1 MADKRDY
8 YEVLGVQKGA
18 GEDELKKAYR
28 KLARKYHPDLNK
40 DNPEAADKFKEVN
53 EAYEMLSDKDKRAK
67 YDQFGFAGVDPSY
80 GGGAGAGGFG
90 GGFDMGDLGDLF
102 GSFFGGGFGGGRSQR
117 RNAPQRGE
125 SIRQTVVLSFE
136 EAAFGCEKEITV
148 ERIETC
154 GDCGGTGAAK
164 GTTAETCPNCR
175 GTGVVTQTQ
184 RTPLGMFQTQG
195 ACPNCRGTGKIIKK
209 PCPKCGGQGRVRKT
223 RKFKVNIPAGIDD
236 GQSIQQRGQGNAGA
250 NGGPA
255 GDLYVT
261 VADGVQRMRDLAVAV
276 ELVAEDV
283 VDDKAL
289 DGKIFARP
297 AECGLVALD
306 ERVGVGASARQGGVL
321 GEYGDDAGQQVRARL
336 VGEIP
341 ESCVSKRL
349 LDHAGGGGLAV
360 RAGHDR
366 DLDAARQL
374 AENVFVDLERKFARQ
389 VGAAAAELSQ
399 NRTRCLAYQD
409 GQSGSKSHIR
419 TSFSLKF
426 IDITSIPHFRI

>member
-1 MADKRDY
+1 MAENKRDY
-8 YEVLGVQKGA
+8 YEVLGVSKGA
-18 GEDELKKAYR
+18 SEDEIKKAYK
-28 KLARKYHPDLNK
+28 KLARKYHPDM
-40 DNPEAADKFKEVN
+40 NPGDKEAEEKFKEVN
-53 EAYEMLSDKDKRAK
+53 EANEVLSDPEKKAR

-80 GGGAGAGGFG
+80 GAGAGGA
-90 GGFDMGDLGDLF
+90 
-102 GSFFGGGFGGGRSQR
+102 GGGFGGGRSSR

-125 SIRQTVVLSFE
+125 SIRQTVILSFE

-261 VADGVQRMRDLAVAV
+261 VAIRPHPIFTRDGSDVYV
-276 ELVAEDV
+276 EIPISFAQA
-283 VDDKAL
+283 AL
-289 DGKIFARP
+289 GDTLQVPTIDGRVEYKVPEGTQTGTVFRLKGKGIPVLNGRGRGDQYVTVTIETP
-297 AECGLVALD
+297 RNLNREQKDALRKFS
-306 ERVGVGASARQGGVL
+306 EAL
-321 GEYGDDAGQQVRARL
+321 GEGNYEKHKGFF
-336 VGEIP
+336 
-341 ESCVSKRL
+341 K
-349 LDHAGGGGLAV
+349 
-360 RAGHDR
+360 
-366 DLDAARQL
+366 
-374 AENVFVDLERKFARQ
+374 K
-389 VGAAAAELSQ
+389 
-399 NRTRCLAYQD
+399 
-409 GQSGSKSHIR
+409 K
-419 TSFSLKF
+419 
-426 IDITSIPHFRI
+426 